1 MDADR
6 RGRGEL
12 GRAIVEMLDAAGA
25 PMTPAQ
31 VRQGLGAD
39 LAYTTVMTVM
49 ARLADR
55 GVLVR
60 HRAGRGYAYT
70 TQPDHAEVTARQ
82 MHRLLDTD
90 DDRDGV
96 LVRFVHRL
104 SAEDEQLLAR
114 LLGQLNAQPDPDGG
128 GRR

>member
-1 MDADR
+1 VDVDR
-6 RGRGEL
+6 RGPGEL
-12 GRAIVEMLDAAGA
+12 GRAILDVLDAAGT
-25 PMTPAQ
+25 PLTPAM
-31 VRQGLGAD
+31 VREALSTD

-70 TQPDHAEVTARQ
+70 KQPDPAEVTARH

-90 DDRDGV
+90 ADREGV
-96 LVRFVHRL
+96 LARFVHRL
-104 SAEDEQLLAR
+104 SADDEQLITR
-114 LLGQLNAQPDPDGG
+114 LLGDINARPDEGPP
-128 GRR
+128 R